1 MLRSRG
7 LTRRCLFRKKD
18 KLKNK
23 IEIKDIIHNGRK
35 KVCPVI
41 DIYFKKNNKDR
52 IGIVIKKTHKSPER
66 NKIKRRIREI
76 YRKNKKRNGCDIVF
90 KIKEEIFT
98 ERYREIEKEIIK
110 ILEEIEKNE

>member
-52 IGIVIKKTHKSPER
+52 IGIVIKKTHKF
-66 NKIKRRIREI
+66 KRRIREI